1 MSDLKRVGDGMLTRN
16 GIWYSAF
23 CLSSIGMQLLNKG
36 IALELRSRTD
46 NCLMMW
52 QNGIAALLTVV
63 IVQMAE
69 QLPSSTRSTFR
80 MQPVRWTHWQRLFL
94 PSVNFVLMLLCSLKA
109 LRFLHI
115 ATVVVA
121 RNCCTCVIAFGDKII
136 FGRSA
141 PPRSWAA
148 VMVCIVGS
156 VIYAYHDLGFNAEG
170 YFWQLLNSG
179 LFIIGQLYEKWAMTN
194 TTDQTPLGVSLIKN
208 MWSLPIALAL
218 GISFGEH
225 AHLPSAYAAL
235 SGPSALL
242 IVLSGL
248 GCFCLSIC
256 YMNLYKIS
264 SPTSITVAANLN
276 KVLTIV
282 FAQAIF
288 GGALGALQSLGLAI
302 CIAGSGWYSFEC
314 TRPKS
319 DKRA

>member
-1 MSDLKRVGDGMLTRN
+1 
-16 GIWYSAF
+16 
-23 CLSSIGMQLLNKG
+23 
-36 IALELRSRTD
+36 
-46 NCLMMW
+46 
-52 QNGIAALLTVV
+52 
-63 IVQMAE
+63 
-69 QLPSSTRSTFR
+69 

-94 PSVNFVLMLLCSLKA
+94 PSVNFVLMPLCSLKA

-208 MWSLPIALAL
+208 VWSLPIALGLAL
-218 GISFGEH
+218 SFGEY
-225 AHLPSAYAAL
+225 AHWPSAYAAL
-235 SGPSALL
+235 SGSSTVL
-242 IVLSGL
+242 IALSGL
-248 GCFCLSIC
+248 GCFLLSIC
-256 YMNLYKIS
+256 YMTLYKFS

-276 KVLTIV
+276 KVLTIIV
-282 FAQAIF
+282 AQSLF
-288 GGALGALQSLGLAI
+288 GGELGYLQTLGL
-302 CIAGSGWYSFEC
+302 C
-314 TRPKS
+314 
-319 DKRA
+319 